1 MPPRP
6 TIPAVAHYFVKPR
19 HLLAIT
25 SICLLALSVAACSDS
40 PNPEDGLSRD
50 EIFDQIDQDNDGV
63 ALRSDYLMTVT
74 LMDPTKVVASH
85 SQGDVTVKAV
95 LDSLE
100 ASPPSGLTD
109 PANPSTRLFAARL
122 TSMLRLR
129 LAAVAIEGAG
139 FAIEFEV
146 DDEQL
151 NSQVQ
156 AHLTGG
162 FEDWAREQ
170 AFQADPRLEKFSTP
184 HCVTLIAV
192 ATEAVA
198 NIARERLIAGE
209 PASVVAS
216 QLNAPGITTAV
227 NGDVGCAD
235 LLTWANTF
243 GENAAP
249 LGEMSV
255 GEASEVVSMP
265 SEYSPTGRLWLV
277 LFLRELQEDQK
288 DPTALGPFAQQ
299 VLADL
304 VTEYP
309 VTVDPSVGTWDSTAL
324 SIAPAQ

>member
-1 MPPRP
+1 MG
-6 TIPAVAHYFVKPR
+6 HYFLKPR
-19 HLLAIT
+19 HLLAT
-25 SICLLALSVAACSDS
+25 GSLLLLALSVAACSDS
-40 PNPEDGLSRD
+40 PDPEAALSRD
-50 EIFDQIDQDNDGV
+50 EIFDRIDQDGDGV
-63 ALRSDYLMTVT
+63 ALRSDYQMTVT

-85 SQGDVTVKAV
+85 PQGDVTVKAV

-109 PANPSTRLFAARL
+109 PANPTNRLFAARL

-129 LAAVAIEGAG
+129 LAAVAIQGAG
-139 FAIEFEV
+139 FAIDFEV
-146 DDEQL
+146 DDERL

-156 AHLTGG
+156 AHLAAD
-162 FEDWAREQ
+162 FEDWAREE
-170 AFQADPRLEKFSTP
+170 AFQADPRLEKFATP

-192 ATEAVA
+192 ATEAQA

-209 PASVVAS
+209 PAEVVAS
-216 QLNAPGITTAV
+216 QLNAPGITTSV
-227 NGDVGCAD
+227 DGDVGCAN

-255 GEASEVVSMP
+255 GEVSKVVSMS
-265 SEYSPTGRLWLV
+265 SEYSPTGRLWMV
-277 LFLRELQEDQK
+277 FFLRELQEDQK

-299 VLADL
+299 VLANL

-309 VTVDPSVGTWDSTAL
+309 VTIDPSVGTWDSTAL
-324 SIAPAQ
+324 SVAPVQ

>member
-1 MPPRP
+1 M
-6 TIPAVAHYFVKPR
+6 AHYFLKPR

-40 PNPEDGLSRD
+40 PNLEDGLSRD

-85 SQGDVTVKAV
+85 PQGDLTVEAV

-129 LAAVAIEGAG
+129 LAAAAIEGAG

-162 FEDWAREQ
+162 FEDWARER

-192 ATEAVA
+192 ASER
-198 NIARERLIAGE
+198 ARNHDSGE
-209 PASVVAS
+209 WRCWMRRFTYMGQHIRRKRSASRR
-216 QLNAPGITTAV
+216 
-227 NGDVGCAD
+227 DVCRR
-235 LLTWANTF
+235 
-243 GENAAP
+243 
-249 LGEMSV
+249 SV
-255 GEASEVVSMP
+255 GSGFDVFGIQPNRSPVDGLLPARITRRSERSHTARPIRPTSARGPGHRVPSHCRSERRNLGFDGVVS
-265 SEYSPTGRLWLV
+265 SAR
-277 LFLRELQEDQK
+277 
-288 DPTALGPFAQQ
+288 
-299 VLADL
+299 
-304 VTEYP
+304 
-309 VTVDPSVGTWDSTAL
+309 
-324 SIAPAQ
+324 SIV

>member
-1 MPPRP
+1 M
-6 TIPAVAHYFVKPR
+6 AHYFLKPR
-19 HLLAIT
+19 HLLAIA
-25 SICLLALSVAACSDS
+25 SLCLLALSVAACSDRLNS
-40 PNPEDGLSRD
+40 EDGLSRD
-50 EIFDQIDQDNDGV
+50 EIFDRIDQDNDGV
-63 ALRSDYLMTVT
+63 ALRSDYLMTAT

-85 SQGDVTVKAV
+85 PHGDVTVKAV
-95 LDSLE
+95 LDSLK
-100 ASPPSGLTD
+100 ASPPGGLTD
-109 PANPSTRLFAARL
+109 PANPSTRLFVARL

-129 LAAVAIEGAG
+129 LAAVAIQEAG

-146 DDEQL
+146 DDERL

-156 AHLTGG
+156 AHLSGD
-162 FEDWAREQ
+162 FEDWARRE

-184 HCVTLIAV
+184 HCLTMIAV
-192 ATEAVA
+192 ATEAQA

-216 QLNAPGITTAV
+216 QLNAPGITKSV
-227 NGDVGCAD
+227 DGDLGCAN

-243 GENAAP
+243 GENATP

-255 GEASEVVSMP
+255 GEVSEAVSMP

-277 LFLRELQEDQK
+277 FFLRELLEDEK

-304 VTEYP
+304 ITEYS
-309 VTVDPSVGTWDSTAL
+309 VTVDPGIGTWDSTAL
-324 SIAPAQ
+324 SVEPVQ